1 MKSVTLEGKSTLRF
15 VFETTTGTVTTDINL
30 EDVLVDALAELEAKV
45 NQKADID
52 SPVFTG
58 VPQVAASPDASDSSQ
73 RIPSTNWVRDRI

>member
-1 MKSVTLEGKSTLRF
+1 LKSVTLEGKSTLRF

-58 VPQVAASPDASDSSQ
+58 VPQVAASPDASDASQ